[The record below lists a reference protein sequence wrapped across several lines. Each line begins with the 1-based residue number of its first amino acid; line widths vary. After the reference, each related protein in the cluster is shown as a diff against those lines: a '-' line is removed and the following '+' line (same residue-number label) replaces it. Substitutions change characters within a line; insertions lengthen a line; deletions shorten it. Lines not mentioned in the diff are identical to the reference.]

1 MHFTPMSATLLA
13 ACIIS
18 ADAAQA
24 GPTGGVAPIEPAIL
38 TCPQAGN
45 ALGDRLCA
53 ALRQRLATV
62 PPLAGPLQ
70 LTLQVDSPRPHI
82 LRARLVTDDGT
93 TRRDGPQ
100 LELTVMDR
108 ASIPDSQLQQFAQL
122 MLDQAISFYR

>member
-38 TCPQAGN
+38 TCPEAGN
-45 ALGDRLCA
+45 ALSDRLCA

-70 LTLQVDSPRPHI
+70 LTLQVDSPRPDI